1 MTLVGLASRFTLL
14 VSVVAACMGGG
25 AMAGMASSTAAATAA
40 AEHIQAYLS
49 ECHKM
54 CLLSP
59 S

>member
-14 VSVVAACMGGG
+14 VSVVVACIGGG

-40 AEHIQAYLS
+40 AENITACLS
-49 ECHKM
+49 ECHKT

-59 S
+59 L